1 MGIVSASPQAL
12 PEANSD
18 LHGPVLVG
26 FVRRPFGKN
35 GEARFEEWTDYAERF
50 AAGHAVTIDGRE
62 FIISKSRP
70 SREGRIV
77 KLEGVDSREAV
88 ATLANLEIYVDP
100 DELQPLPEGTYYHYE
115 LMDMNVLALDGTDL
129 GKVTEIISTGA
140 NDVLV
145 VQGPL
150 GEVLLPVIGDVVK
163 EINKETSC
171 IAVEL
176 LPGLM

>member
-1 MGIVSASPQAL
+1 MSASLQPF
-12 PEANSD
+12 PEANND
-18 LHGPVLVG
+18 PRGPVLVG
-26 FVRRPFGKN
+26 VIRRPFGKN
-35 GEARFEEWTDYAERF
+35 GEARIEELTDYSERF

-70 SREGRIV
+70 SKEGRIL
-77 KLEGVDSREAV
+77 KLEGVDSPEAV
-88 ATLANLEIYVDP
+88 AMLSNHEIYVDP
-100 DELQPLPEGTYYHYE
+100 GELQPLPEGTYYHYE

-129 GKVTEIISTGA
+129 GKVTEIISTNA

-145 VQGPL
+145 VHGPL

-163 EINKETSC
+163 EINKKACRIT
-171 IAVEL
+171 VEL